1 MVWKESDDKKV
12 DDCLEKLTKKAQEL
26 DGKLFKINSLRVIA
40 GKIQSRTIFVQ
51 TESKDGEQVVKPK
64 DDFGVEL
71 KDDYRLDQLS
81 KLVTATNTEIG
92 DQNK

>member
-1 MVWKESDDKKV
+1 MVLKESDDKKV
-12 DDCLEKLTKKAQEL
+12 DACTEKLIKKSQKL
-26 DGKLFKINSLRVIA
+26 DGELFKINNLRTIA